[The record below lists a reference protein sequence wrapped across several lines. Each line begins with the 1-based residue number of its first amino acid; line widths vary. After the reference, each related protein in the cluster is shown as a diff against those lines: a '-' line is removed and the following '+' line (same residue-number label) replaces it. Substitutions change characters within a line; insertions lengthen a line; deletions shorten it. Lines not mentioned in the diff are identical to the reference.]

1 MTGRNDERLRCSFC
15 GKTQDQVR
23 KLIAGPNGAY
33 ICDECVDVCAE
44 IIDEE
49 LENDEFDGNLEEPA
63 EQINLIKPEEMK
75 AFLDEYV
82 IGQDKAKK
90 VLSVAVYNHYKR
102 IMAGSDSDVELQ
114 KSNILMLGPTGSGK
128 TLLAQTLARVL
139 NVPFAIADATALT
152 EAGYVGEDVE
162 NILLKIIQAADYDSP
177 AGTGVYEPSVFQVDA
192 HMSGFP
198 FLASVVEKHQI
209 AFLEVAFG
217 YFPAV
222 FGALF
227 FGAAFQ
233 FVAIHFLVDGR
244 GEA

>member
-82 IGQDKAKK
+82 IG
-90 VLSVAVYNHYKR
+90 LS
-102 IMAGSDSDVELQ
+102 L
-114 KSNILMLGPTGSGK
+114 
-128 TLLAQTLARVL
+128 
-139 NVPFAIADATALT
+139 
-152 EAGYVGEDVE
+152 
-162 NILLKIIQAADYDSP
+162 
-177 AGTGVYEPSVFQVDA
+177 
-192 HMSGFP
+192 
-198 FLASVVEKHQI
+198 
-209 AFLEVAFG
+209 
-217 YFPAV
+217 
-222 FGALF
+222 
-227 FGAAFQ
+227 
-233 FVAIHFLVDGR
+233 IHI
-244 GEA
+244 